1 MINRFEK
8 YDKSTNISHIEL
20 SMFSSLKN
28 ISNHNINI
36 FEDLMKY
43 RCLIESRKNL
53 ELHRSLFVK
62 QIKQLFID
70 KDMLIKRIKDI
81 TENGKIHFNDLK
93 KPMKTELI
101 NIHKNIKTIREAI
114 TYRYKIVNRIKYM
127 EHRIDSKMT
136 KLTNLV
142 HNPNLTKLAEDWKAK
157 MEKENGKS
165 E

>member
-8 YDKSTNISHIEL
+8 YDKSTTITHNEL
-20 SMFSSLKN
+20 TMFSSLVGN
-28 ISNHNINI
+28 IDIY
-36 FEDLMKY
+36 EDLMEY
-43 RCLIESRKNL
+43 RCLIQSRATL
-53 ELHRSLFVK
+53 EFQRRQTVK
-62 QIKQLFID
+62 QIEILSAEKAA
-70 KDMLIKRIKDI
+70 MIKRISDV

-93 KPMKTELI
+93 EPMKTELVNI
-101 NIHKNIKTIREAI
+101 NKNIKTIREAI
-114 TYRYKIVNRIKYM
+114 TYGYKMVNRIKHM